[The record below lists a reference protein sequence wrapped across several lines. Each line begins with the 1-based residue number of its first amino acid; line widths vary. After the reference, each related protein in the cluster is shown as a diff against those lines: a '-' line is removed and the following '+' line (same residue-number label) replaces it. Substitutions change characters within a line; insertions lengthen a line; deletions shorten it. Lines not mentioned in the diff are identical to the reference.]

1 MPIVISEDI
10 QNKNDKS
17 GMFSSYIRSDTIN
30 TEYFMSYVLFSVLS
44 VFSVFSVCSV
54 FSVIQK

>member
-30 TEYFMSYVLFSVLS
+30 TECCMIYVLFSL
-44 VFSVFSVCSV
+44 FSVFYV
-54 FSVIQK
+54 FYVIQK

>member
-17 GMFSSYIRSDTIN
+17 GMFSSFIRSDTIN
-30 TEYFMSYVLFSVLS
+30 TECFMISVLFS
-44 VFSVFSVCSV
+44 VFSVFSV
-54 FSVIQK
+54 FYVIQK